1 MFDCIP
7 KARCDCA
14 PGRLRDGPDQ
24 VIHSQ
29 LHSQRAQRDDHSG
42 ELHLGTVGP
51 LAETPDEFK
60 NVVNIIDNNIKKHDD
75 RSNLGQY
82 SLKAEFSN
90 E

>member
-1 MFDCIP
+1 M
-7 KARCDCA
+7 
-14 PGRLRDGPDQ
+14 
-24 VIHSQ
+24 
-29 LHSQRAQRDDHSG
+29 
-42 ELHLGTVGP
+42 LHLGTVGP